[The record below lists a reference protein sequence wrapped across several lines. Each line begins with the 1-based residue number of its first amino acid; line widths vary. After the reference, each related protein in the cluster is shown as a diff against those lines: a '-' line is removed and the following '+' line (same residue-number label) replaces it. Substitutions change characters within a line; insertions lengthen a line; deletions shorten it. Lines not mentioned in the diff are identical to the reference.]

1 MTGPE
6 GSGPSRGLPENSD
19 NLNSAG
25 SSHASAED
33 RTRLVERL
41 FREHN
46 RSLLRFLF
54 LKLHSEQEARDVAQ
68 EAYVRVLNL
77 DSPETVSHLRAFL
90 FKTAANIA
98 IDRARARARMTS
110 APVLALEFF
119 EEERADLD
127 PARGVAAR
135 EELDVIARALDELTP
150 KCRQAFLMRR
160 LDGLS
165 SAEIAVRMQIPERT
179 VRYYIV
185 EAIVYCRRRL
195 DETLASATEQK
206 K

>member
-1 MTGPE
+1 MTGPDHP
-6 GSGPSRGLPENSD
+6 GPSGGVPEVPNNSD
-19 NLNSAG
+19 PAG
-25 SSHASAED
+25 APDTSAES
-33 RTRLVERL
+33 RAELVERL

-54 LKLHSEQEARDVAQ
+54 LKLNSEQEARDVAQ

-77 DSPETVSHLRAFL
+77 ESPETVSHLRAFL

-98 IDRARARARMTS
+98 IDRARARARLSS
-110 APVLALEFF
+110 APAAALEFF

-127 PARGVAAR
+127 PARGIAAR
-135 EELDVIARALDELTP
+135 EELDLISQALDELTP

-160 LDGLS
+160 LEGLS
-165 SAEIAVRMQIPERT
+165 SSEIASRMQIPERT

-195 DETLASATEQK
+195 DEKSNGH
-206 K
+206 

>member
-6 GSGPSRGLPENSD
+6 HPGQSGGVPEVPD
-19 NLNSAG
+19 NAKPAGTPDTSAG
-25 SSHASAED
+25 NRAQ
-33 RTRLVERL
+33 LVERL

-54 LKLHSEQEARDVAQ
+54 LKLNSEQEARDVAQ

-98 IDRARARARMTS
+98 IDRARARARMTC
-110 APVLALEFF
+110 APAMALEFF

-127 PARGVAAR
+127 PARGFAAR
-135 EELDVIARALDELTP
+135 EELDLIAQALDELTP

-160 LDGLS
+160 LEGFS
-165 SAEIAVRMQIPERT
+165 SSEIAARMQIPERT

-195 DETLASATEQK
+195 DESMNGH
-206 K
+206 

>member
-6 GSGPSRGLPENSD
+6 HPGPSGGVPELPD
-19 NLNSAG
+19 NANPAGAPDTSAG
-25 SSHASAED
+25 NRAQ
-33 RTRLVERL
+33 LVERL

-46 RSLLRFLF
+46 RSLLRFLY
-54 LKLHSEQEARDVAQ
+54 LKLNSEQEARDVAQ

-98 IDRARARARMTS
+98 IDRARARARMTN
-110 APVLALEFF
+110 APAAALEFF
-119 EEERADLD
+119 EEERADFD

-135 EELDVIARALDELTP
+135 EELDLIAQALDELTP

-160 LDGLS
+160 LDGYTS
-165 SAEIAVRMQIPERT
+165 SEIAARMQIPERT

-195 DETLASATEQK
+195 DEKSNGY
-206 K
+206 

>member
-6 GSGPSRGLPENSD
+6 RSGPSGGVPEVPNNSNPPD
-19 NLNSAG
+19 APDTSAG
-25 SSHASAED
+25 NRAQ
-33 RTRLVERL
+33 LVERL

-54 LKLHSEQEARDVAQ
+54 LKLNSEQEARDVAQ

-77 DSPETVSHLRAFL
+77 DSP
-90 FKTAANIA
+90 
-98 IDRARARARMTS
+98 DARARMTC
-110 APVLALEFF
+110 APAMALEFF
-119 EEERADLD
+119 EEEREDLD

-135 EELDVIARALDELTP
+135 EELDLIAQALDELTP

-160 LDGLS
+160 LDGYS
-165 SAEIAVRMQIPERT
+165 SSEIAARMQIPERT

-195 DETLASATEQK
+195 DEAMGTGAEK
-206 K
+206 PNGH

>member
-1 MTGPE
+1 VEALAGAGQKSGVPDKPDNPLPAESLLPTG
-6 GSGPSRGLPENSD
+6 
-19 NLNSAG
+19 
-25 SSHASAED
+25 ED
-33 RTRLVERL
+33 RGQLVERL

-54 LKLHSEQEARDVAQ
+54 LKLNSEQEARDVAQ

-98 IDRARARARMTS
+98 IDRARARARLS
-110 APVLALEFF
+110 NAPAAALEFF

-135 EELDVIARALDELTP
+135 EELDLISQALDELTP

-165 SAEIAVRMQIPERT
+165 SSEIAAQMRIPERT

-195 DETLASATEQK
+195 DEKSNGH
-206 K
+206 

>member
-6 GSGPSRGLPENSD
+6 RSGPSGGVPEVPNNSNPAD
-19 NLNSAG
+19 
-25 SSHASAED
+25 ASDTSGGNRAE
-33 RTRLVERL
+33 LVERL

-46 RSLLRFLF
+46 RSLLRFLY
-54 LKLHSEQEARDVAQ
+54 LKLNSEQEARDVAQ

-110 APVLALEFF
+110 TPAMALEFF
-119 EEERADLD
+119 EEERADFD

-135 EELDVIARALDELTP
+135 EELDLIAQALDELTP

-160 LDGLS
+160 LDGYS
-165 SAEIAVRMQIPERT
+165 SSEIATRMRIPERT

-195 DETLASATEQK
+195 DESTNGH
-206 K
+206 